1 MGTLNSLTKNSRIA
15 KRSQLGAVYTTDIL
29 ASWSALVLNSML
41 ASKDATIVD
50 PACGDGALLKALS
63 TRGVANL
70 VGVDCDT
77 DALKQAHQRLPGAC
91 FCQADGLAYL
101 AEAARQG
108 GTLDAVIANPPWGAA
123 LRIDRAT
130 LGTMGYRALSG
141 QTDSWDLFVD
151 GILRALKPNAP
162 AVLILP
168 DALLLPE
175 HRLIRGILARESH
188 ITMIARLGE
197 GFFSGVFRGTVV
209 IGVRKGLPK
218 PKAVVACSRLLAGD
232 RKRVLAGHCT
242 LADAIEQ
249 SVHNIAQERFLADP
263 DHRFDI
269 DSQQRDHVRL
279 AAIEERSVPWDRWFD
294 VGRGIELS
302 KTGRVVRCPNC
313 PIARPVP
320 RGSHARCANC
330 RHVWS
335 PDKSG
340 VDTIIRHND
349 GVAGREWYP
358 LIVGEDVDRYS
369 CTASRLIRMNVTGI
383 RYKPLETFAQPKLLV
398 RKTGV
403 GIKASVDA
411 SGAATNQVVFH
422 FTCRRDTPAMLLDY
436 LAGILC
442 SRVMLA
448 WHLKRQGELEWRS
461 HPYITPRILRGFPVP
476 MPDSEDDW
484 GQAAAIAAAVQ
495 SRRRVIRHDSLEDL
509 AVERLVAGMYGLS
522 EEDMVW
528 VLSVLDSAQQLE
540 PIRTL
545 RLAKASLVS
554 PLRIRKGAA

>member
-1 MGTLNSLTKNSRIA
+1 MNTLNSLTKNYMIA
-15 KRSQLGAVYTTDIL
+15 KRNQLGAVYTTDLL
-29 ASWSALVLNSML
+29 ASWSALVLVSML
-41 ASKDATIVD
+41 GRKDAIVVD

-63 TRGVANL
+63 ADGVTKL
-70 VGVDCDT
+70 VGVDCDQE
-77 DALKQAHQRLPGAC
+77 ALKQARQRLPGVR
-91 FCQADGLAYL
+91 FYQADGLAYL
-101 AEAARQG
+101 AEAAQQG
-108 GTLDAVIANPPWGAA
+108 GTLDAVIANPPWGATIS
-123 LRIDRAT
+123 LDRAM
-130 LGTMGYRALSG
+130 LRTMGYRPLSG

-151 GILRALKPNAP
+151 GVLRALKPDAP

-175 HRLIRGILARESH
+175 HRLIRGILAHESH

-209 IGVRKGLPK
+209 VGVRKGPPK
-218 PKAVVACSRLLAGD
+218 PKAVVACSRLSPGARKEILAG
-232 RKRVLAGHCT
+232 RYT
-242 LADAIEQ
+242 LASAVEQ
-249 SVHNIAQERFLADP
+249 SAHNVAQDRFIADSH
-263 DHRFDI
+263 HRFDI
-269 DSQQRDHVRL
+269 DSQQRDYVRL
-279 AAIEERSVPWDRWFD
+279 AAIEERSLSWDPWFD

-313 PIARPVP
+313 PSARPIP
-320 RGSHARCANC
+320 RGSHATCPSC

-335 PDKSG
+335 PDESG
-340 VDTIIRHND
+340 VDNIVRHNN
-349 GVAGREWYP
+349 GVASREWHP
-358 LIVGEDVDRYS
+358 LIVGEDVDRYA
-369 CTASRLIRMNVTGI
+369 CAASRLIRMNVPGI

-403 GIKASVDA
+403 GIKAAVDV

-436 LAGILC
+436 MAGILC

-476 MPDSEDDW
+476 LPESEDDW
-484 GQAAAIAAAVQ
+484 AQVAAIADAVQ
-495 SRRRVIRHDSLEDL
+495 RRRRVSRHDSLEDL
-509 AVERLVAGMYGLS
+509 MVERLVAGMYGLS
-522 EEDMVW
+522 EEDMAW

-545 RLAKASLVS
+545 RLAEVSLVS
-554 PLRIRKGAA
+554 PLRIRKGVA

>member
-1 MGTLNSLTKNSRIA
+1 MDMLNSLTENSVIS
-15 KRSQLGAVYTTDIL
+15 KRSQLGAIYTTDIL
-29 ASWSALVLNSML
+29 ASWSALVLDSML
-41 ASKDATIVD
+41 ASKDAIVVD
-50 PACGDGALLKALS
+50 PACGDGALLNALS
-63 TRGVANL
+63 ARGVANL
-70 VGVDCDT
+70 IGVDCDS
-77 DALKQAHQRLPGAC
+77 DALKQARQRLPGAR

-108 GTLDAVIANPPWGAA
+108 GTLDAIIANPPWGAR
-123 LRIDRAT
+123 LSLDRAT
-130 LGTMGYRALSG
+130 LGKMGYRPLAG

-168 DALLLPE
+168 DALFLPE
-175 HRLIRGILARESH
+175 HRIIRGILARESH

-218 PKAVVACSRLLAGD
+218 PKALVACSRLLPGA
-232 RKRVLAGHCT
+232 RKEVLAGRST
-242 LADAIEQ
+242 LANAIEQ
-249 SVHNIAQERFLADP
+249 SVHTIAQDRFLADP
-263 DHRFDI
+263 DYRFDI

-279 AAIEERSVPWDRWFD
+279 AAIEERSLPWDSWFD

-320 RGSHARCANC
+320 RGPNATCANC
-330 RHVWS
+330 GHVWS
-335 PDKSG
+335 PDESA
-340 VDTIIRHND
+340 VDTIVRHND
-349 GVAGREWYP
+349 GVVGPEWHP
-358 LIVGEDVDRYS
+358 LIVGEDVDRYA
-369 CTASRLIRMNVTGI
+369 CTASRLIRMNITGI
-383 RYKPLETFAQPKLLV
+383 RYKSLETFAQPKLLV

-422 FTCRRDTPAMLLDY
+422 FTCRRDTPVMLLDY

-461 HPYITPRILRGFPVP
+461 HPYITPRMLRGFPVP

-484 GQAAAIAAAVQ
+484 AQAAAIAAAVQ
-495 SRRRVIRHDSLEDL
+495 LRRRVTHHDSSEDL

-522 EEDMVW
+522 EKDMVW